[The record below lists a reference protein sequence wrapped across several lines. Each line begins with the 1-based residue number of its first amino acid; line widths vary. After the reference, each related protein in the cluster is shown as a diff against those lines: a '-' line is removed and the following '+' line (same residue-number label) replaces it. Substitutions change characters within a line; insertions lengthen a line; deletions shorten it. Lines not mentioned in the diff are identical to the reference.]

1 METKVYIQAFNN
13 FPIADWAVSAYMGF
27 KEKQAN
33 IIFFEDIEEV
43 PASRNNIVV
52 AFIEDTNKYLER
64 LGIGPKI
71 ALNIP
76 KELEKYTGREIRYMS
91 MAEFKKD
98 AQLPVFVKPA
108 RRSKE
113 FQAGVLTLQS
123 SKDTFFNEHSDD
135 TPVLVSEVVDF
146 VSEYR
151 GYVIDGT
158 LQGIKHYLGN
168 FRVFPDMK
176 IVDAAIADFKSQPAG
191 YSIDFGITSD
201 GRTLLV
207 ECNDGWGLG
216 NYGLNDVTYSTLLA
230 KRWRELMGKYSWNQ
244 HFLA

>member
-1 METKVYIQAFNN
+1 MTYKVYIQSVNN
-13 FPIADWAVSAYMGF
+13 FPISDWAVSAYLGF
-27 KEKQAN
+27 KEKQMN

-43 PASRNNIVV
+43 PVSKFNIVV
-52 AFIEDTNKYLER
+52 AYIEDTNKYLAK
-64 LGIGPKI
+64 LGLGPKT

-76 KELEKYTGREIRYMS
+76 DELLKYAGREVRYMT
-91 MAEFKKD
+91 MGEFKKETKV
-98 AQLPVFVKPA
+98 PIFVKPN

-113 FQAGVLTLQS
+113 FGAGVITKLS
-123 SKDTFFNEHSDD
+123 SKTIFFDEVEDD

-151 GYVIDGT
+151 GYVINRE
-158 LQGIKHYLGN
+158 LKGIKHYLGD

-176 IVDAAIADFKSQPAG
+176 IVDAAIADYKTQTAG

-207 ECNDGWGLG
+207 ECNDGFSLG
-216 NYGLNDVTYSTLLA
+216 NYGLEDTTYSTLLTR
-230 KRWRELMGKYSWNQ
+230 RWLEMMKN
-244 HFLA
+244 